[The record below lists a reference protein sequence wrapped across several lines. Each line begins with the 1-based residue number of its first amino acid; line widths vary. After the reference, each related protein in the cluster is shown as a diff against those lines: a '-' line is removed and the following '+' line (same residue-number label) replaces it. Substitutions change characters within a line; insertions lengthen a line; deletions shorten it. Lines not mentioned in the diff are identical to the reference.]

1 MFDLATV
8 LGFVLQDWVAA
19 IVAFFVAAA
28 IVFAITPT
36 VGNIARRMGAMDEPD
51 ERKIH
56 EDPVPRLGGLA
67 IYFGFIIPAL
77 LFLPLTNQMKGV
89 LVGASVI
96 TLVGAVDDFRST
108 GPLVKFAGQFLAAGC
123 LVWYGVQID
132 YFSLP
137 FIGTVEL
144 SPALAIPLTML
155 WVVTVVNIV
164 NFIDGMDGLAAGVCA
179 IAAGTFSIIAIS
191 MGKPDAG
198 ILAAILAGT
207 TLGFLRHNFFP
218 ASIFMGDSGSMLLG
232 FVLAA
237 VTVHGVLKSVA
248 AVTLVIPLL
257 IMGVPIFDLSLTI
270 LRRMKNHQNI
280 FQPDR
285 GHLHHRLFNIGFS
298 QRKAV
303 LVLYAWCTMMSSLA
317 LSMRFAPGFV
327 TIILGGLV
335 IGVSLY
341 LIYLLDIL
349 QVRSRR
355 GIDMR

>member
-1 MFDLATV
+1 MPDLGTT
-8 LGFVLQDWVAA
+8 LEFIFRDEVAA
-19 IVAFFVAAA
+19 LVAFLLAAT
-28 IVFAITPT
+28 IVFAVTPT
-36 VGNIARRMGAMDEPD
+36 VGSIARRMGAMDEPD
-51 ERKIH
+51 SRKIH

-77 LFLPLTNQMKGV
+77 LFLPLTNELKGV
-89 LVGASVI
+89 VVGASII
-96 TLVGAVDDFRST
+96 TLFGAVDDFRGT
-108 GPLVKFAGQFLAAGC
+108 TPMVKFGGQFIAAGC
-123 LVWYGVQID
+123 LVWYGVLID
-132 YFSLP
+132 YFTLP
-137 FIGTVEL
+137 YIGTVEL
-144 SPALAIPLTML
+144 SPVLAIPLTL
-155 WVVTVVNIV
+155 IWVVTVINIV
-164 NFIDGMDGLAAGVCA
+164 NFIDGMDGLAAGVCT
-179 IAAGTFSIIAIS
+179 IAAGTLAIIAIS
-191 MGKPDAG
+191 MGRPEAG
-198 ILAAILAGT
+198 VLAAILAGT

-257 IMGVPIFDLSLTI
+257 IMGVPMFDLSLTI
-270 LRRMKNHQNI
+270 MRRMKNRQNI

-303 LVLYAWCTMMSSLA
+303 LVLYAWCTLMSSLA

-327 TIILGGLV
+327 TVILAGVV
-335 IGVSLY
+335 IGVSIY

-355 GIDMR
+355 GIDTR

>member
-1 MFDLATV
+1 MTDLGTV
-8 LGFVLQDWVAA
+8 LGFALQDWVAA
-19 IVAFFVAAA
+19 LVAFFVAAA
-28 IVFAITPT
+28 IVFTITPT

-51 ERKIH
+51 ARKIH
-56 EDPVPRLGGLA
+56 ADPTPRLGGLA

-77 LFLPLTNQMKGV
+77 LFLPLTNEMKGV

-96 TLVGAVDDFRST
+96 TLFGAVDDFRGT
-108 GPLVKFAGQFLAAGC
+108 GPLVKFSGQFLAAGC
-123 LVWYGVQID
+123 LIWYGVRVD
-132 YFSLP
+132 YFSVP
-137 FIGTVEL
+137 YFGTVEL
-144 SPALAIPLTML
+144 SSTLAIILTL
-155 WVVTVVNIV
+155 IWVVTLINIV
-164 NFIDGMDGLAAGVCA
+164 NFIDGMDGLAAGVCT
-179 IAAGTFSIIAIS
+179 IAAGTFAIIAIS
-191 MGKPDAG
+191 MGRYDAG

-270 LRRMKNHQNI
+270 MRRMKNHQNI

-285 GHLHHRLFNIGFS
+285 GHLHHRLFNIGYS

-327 TIILGGLV
+327 TVILAGLV

-355 GIDMR
+355 GIDTR

>member
-1 MFDLATV
+1 MGTALEFIFRDE
-8 LGFVLQDWVAA
+8 VAA
-19 IVAFFVAAA
+19 VVAFLVAAA
-28 IVFAITPT
+28 IVFAVTPT
-36 VGNIARRMGAMDEPD
+36 VGSIARRMGAMDEPD
-51 ERKIH
+51 HRKIH

-77 LFLPLTNQMKGV
+77 LFLPLTQEMKGV

-96 TLVGAVDDFRST
+96 TLFGAVDDFRST

-123 LVWYGVQID
+123 LIWYGLKID
-132 YFSLP
+132 YVTLP
-137 FIGTVEL
+137 FVGSVDL
-144 SPALAIPLTML
+144 SPELAIPLTIF
-155 WVVTVVNIV
+155 WTVALVNIV
-164 NFIDGMDGLAAGVCA
+164 NFIDGMDGLAAGVCT
-179 IAAGTFSIIAIS
+179 IAAATFAIIALS
-191 MGKPDAG
+191 LGRVEAG

-237 VTVHGVLKSVA
+237 VTVNGVLKSVA

-257 IMGVPIFDLSLTI
+257 IMGVPIFDLSFAI
-270 LRRMKNHQNI
+270 MRRIKNGQNI
-280 FQPDR
+280 FRPDR

-303 LVLYAWCTMMSSLA
+303 LVLYAWCTLMSSLA

-327 TIILGGLV
+327 TVILAGV
-335 IGVSLY
+335 AVGVSLY

-355 GIDMR
+355 SPRYR

>member
-1 MFDLATV
+1 MDD
-8 LGFVLQDWVAA
+8 FVETPITGTKYA
-19 IVAFFVAAA
+19 IIAFVIAAA
-28 IVFAITPT
+28 IVFMVTPT
-36 VGNIARRMGAMDEPD
+36 VGSIARFMGAMDEPD

-67 IYFGFIIPAL
+67 IFFGFIIPAL
-77 LFLPLTNQMKGV
+77 LFLELTNEMKGV

-96 TLVGAVDDFRST
+96 TLFGAVDDLRGTS
-108 GPLVKFAGQFLAAGC
+108 PLVKFSGQLIAAGC
-123 LVWYGVQID
+123 LVAYGVRVD
-132 YFSLP
+132 YFTLP
-137 FIGTVEL
+137 LIGSIDL
-144 SPALAIPLTML
+144 APALAIPLTLL
-155 WVVTVVNIV
+155 WVVALVNIV
-164 NFIDGMDGLAAGVCA
+164 NFIDGMDGLAAGVCT
-179 IAAGTFSIIAIS
+179 IAAGTFAVIAIS
-191 MGKPDAG
+191 LGRPGAG

-257 IMGVPIFDLSLTI
+257 ILGVPIFDLSFAI
-270 LRRMKNHQNI
+270 LRRVKNRQSI
-280 FQPDR
+280 FRPDR

-303 LVLYAWCTMMSSLA
+303 LVLYSWCTLMSSLA

-327 TIILGGLV
+327 TVILAAV
-335 IGVSLY
+335 AIGVSLY
-341 LIYLLDIL
+341 LVYLLEIL
-349 QVRSRR
+349 KIRTRRSPRYR
-355 GIDMR
+355 

>member
-1 MFDLATV
+1 MDI
-8 LGFVLQDWVAA
+8 VAA
-19 IVAFFVAAA
+19 VISFLVAAA
-28 IVFAITPT
+28 IVFAVTPT
-36 VGNIARRMGAMDEPD
+36 VGAIARRVGAMDEPD
-51 ERKIH
+51 PRKIH

-67 IYFGFIIPAL
+67 IFFGFMIPAL
-77 LFLPLTNQMKGV
+77 LFLPEMKGV
-89 LVGASVI
+89 LVGAAVI
-96 TLVGAVDDFRST
+96 TLFGAIDDFRATS
-108 GPLVKFAGQFLAAGC
+108 PLVKFAGQFIAAGF
-123 LVWYGVQID
+123 LVGYGVRID
-132 YFSLP
+132 YITLP
-137 FIGTVEL
+137 LLGSVDL
-144 SPALAIPLTML
+144 SPELAIPLTML
-155 WVVTVVNIV
+155 WTVVLINIV
-164 NFIDGMDGLAAGVCA
+164 NFIDGMDGLAAGVCT
-179 IAAGTFSIIAIS
+179 IAAGTFAVIAIS
-191 MGKPDAG
+191 LGRPGAA

-257 IMGVPIFDLSLTI
+257 IMGVPMFDLSLTI
-270 LRRMKNHQNI
+270 LRRIKNHQNI
-280 FQPDR
+280 FRPDR

-303 LVLYAWCTMMSSLA
+303 LVLYAWCTLMSSLA

-327 TIILGGLV
+327 TVILAGV
-335 IGVSLY
+335 AIAVSLY

-355 GIDMR
+355 SPRLR

>member
-1 MFDLATV
+1 MDD
-8 LGFVLQDWVAA
+8 FVETPIVGTKVAL
-19 IVAFFVAAA
+19 IAFVVAAA
-28 IVFAITPT
+28 IVFIVTPT
-36 VGNIARRMGAMDEPD
+36 VGSIARFVGAMDEPNS
-51 ERKIH
+51 RKIH
-56 EDPVPRLGGLA
+56 EDPTPRLGGLA
-67 IYFGFIIPAL
+67 IFFGFIIPAL
-77 LFLPLTNQMKGV
+77 LFLELTDQMKGV
-89 LVGASVI
+89 LVGASII
-96 TLVGAVDDFRST
+96 TLFGAVDDFRGTS
-108 GPLVKFAGQFLAAGC
+108 PLVKFTGQFIAAGC
-123 LVWYGVQID
+123 LVYYGLHID
-132 YFSLP
+132 YFTLP
-137 FIGTVEL
+137 YVGTINL
-144 SPALAIPLTML
+144 SPAVAIPLTL
-155 WVVTVVNIV
+155 IWVVVLINIV
-164 NFIDGMDGLAAGVCA
+164 NFIDGMDGLAAGVCT
-179 IAAGTFSIIAIS
+179 IAAGTFAIIAIS
-191 MGKPDAG
+191 LGRPGAG

-257 IMGVPIFDLSLTI
+257 IMGVPMFDLSLTI

-280 FQPDR
+280 FRPDR

-303 LVLYAWCTMMSSLA
+303 LVLYAWCTLMSSLA

-327 TIILGGLV
+327 TVILAGLV
-335 IGVSLY
+335 LSVSLY

-355 GIDMR
+355 GTDAG